1 MSTKTKKYLA
11 IFISILLIIL
21 NSKFSFAY
29 ENIELTAQ
37 NAIAI
42 EAKTG
47 KVLFEKNSNAKMY
60 PASTTKVWTAYLTIK
75 NSNDLNEIVEVKNDL
90 SWVEPSSM
98 FLKVGEKF
106 TIRELL
112 EVLMLKS
119 ANDVAVLLAEHIS
132 GSVEEFCKLMN
143 EEAKKIGCT
152 GTNFVNPNG
161 LPDDNHYST
170 AYDMAL
176 IAKEAIK
183 SDVLREIAKTE
194 SISLPAN
201 DIYPYERNYTN
212 TNKFLTG
219 GRNIVY
225 NGEEIDV
232 KYDIVDGLK
241 TGFTSVAGRCLLSTA
256 TLDGTSIIVG
266 VFNSKGDDVYVD
278 SRKIIDYSLGKYKSR
293 ILIEKDNFK
302 VEKELNSKEQII
314 EGYIPE
320 DYSTV
325 EDIEDVENVKNYDYD
340 VSFKEDITLPIK
352 KDSVIGEVEVKENGK
367 KIDTIPVLASD
378 DFEDTFV
385 ELKIGAL
392 SVALLVI
399 CISFFKTC
407 KSISKRRKEK
417 RNREREYAFYKRR
430 R

>member
-1 MSTKTKKYLA
+1 MSTKTKKYLV
-11 IFISILLIIL
+11 IFISILLVIL

-47 KVLFEKNSNAKMY
+47 KVLFEKNSNTKMY

-119 ANDVAVLLAEHIS
+119 ANDVAVVLAEHIS

-143 EEAKKIGCT
+143 EEAKKIGCS

-183 SDVLREIAKTE
+183 SDVLREIAKTK

-266 VFNSKGDDVYVD
+266 VFNAKGDDVYVD
-278 SRKIIDYSLGKYKSR
+278 SRKIIDYSLERYKSR

-325 EDIEDVENVKNYDYD
+325 EDVEDADNVKNYDYD
-340 VSFKEDITLPIK
+340 ISFKEDIALPVK

-378 DFEDTFV
+378 DFKDTFT

-392 SVALLVI
+392 SVSLLVI

>member
-21 NSKFSFAY
+21 NSKFIFAY

-325 EDIEDVENVKNYDYD
+325 EDVEDTENVKNYDYD